1 MIAMTIQLA
10 LAPAFVL
17 VAIAHILA
25 LLMNRLARIVDR
37 SRLLLDLHGAT
48 EGTQHDMV
56 VAEIRDSDRRIHLIG
71 TAIRLLVL
79 ASLAIGTSVAV
90 LFLEEIA
97 HLNLGSVAGGAF
109 LLSMTLV
116 MAALMFFLRETQIA
130 AANQR
135 IPRAYLE
142 LDREP

>member
-37 SRLLLDLHGAT
+37 SRLLLDMHAAT
-48 EGTQHDMV
+48 EGPRHDMV
-56 VAEIRDSDRRIHLIG
+56 VKEIRDSDRRIHLIG
-71 TAIRLLVL
+71 VAIRLLVL
-79 ASLAIGTSVAV
+79 ASLAIGTSVAM

-97 HLNLGSVAGGAF
+97 HLYLGSVAGGAF
-109 LLSMTLV
+109 LLSMTLI
-116 MAALMFFLRETQIA
+116 MIALMFFLRETQIA
-130 AANQR
+130 TANQR

-142 LDREP
+142 LEREL